1 MRISDWSSDVCS
13 SDLDARFHRGGDA
26 QQIDVVGESDLVA
39 DRNVLEQALAVARK
53 HLVRLTRHLSAV
65 ETEDRAGID
74 REPAVVID
82 LLPRIGDP
90 GNARWTERREAAA
103 ANAAAAVE
111 MNSRAP
117 AALKIC
123 CCGIGNKQAAEQKNA
138 QVEYSGAR
146 QQRGDILHEVG
157 WRDPVGVRHRFRSE
171 EHTSELQ

>member
-82 LLPRIGDP
+82 L
-90 GNARWTERREAAA
+90 
-103 ANAAAAVE
+103 
-111 MNSRAP
+111 
-117 AALKIC
+117 
-123 CCGIGNKQAAEQKNA
+123 
-138 QVEYSGAR
+138 
-146 QQRGDILHEVG
+146 
-157 WRDPVGVRHRFRSE
+157 RSE
-171 EHTSELQ
+171 ERRVGKECVSPCRSWGAPYH